1 MSTFSMTGAVS
12 YQIFWILAT
21 SFALTV
27 LIGKFLI
34 PLLHQWHFGQSI
46 RECGPK
52 EHMKKSGTPTMG
64 GLMMIAAVIASNL
77 MWNNKDAHTILAL
90 WLFVGYGLIGFIDD
104 GLKIFFKRN
113 LGLTSK
119 QKMALQILVAA
130 VYLFYPGDVHSTNL
144 WIPLINTTVDLGV
157 GYYLFILLLLVGTT
171 NAVNLTDGL
180 DGLAASVTVFVMLA
194 FAVIGAIGKIWS
206 ESLFA
211 ISIVGS
217 CLGFLVYNHH
227 PAKVFMGDTG
237 SLALGGAVA
246 AAAIGTHTELLLVLI
261 GGIYVL
267 ETLSVIIQVAY
278 FRKTGGKRI
287 FRMTPIHHH
296 FELGGWPE
304 TKVVA
309 RFSLG
314 SCLFSLLGVILYIC
328 H

>member
-1 MSTFSMTGAVS
+1 MNE
-12 YQIFWILAT
+12 FWIVIT

-34 PLLHQWHFGQSI
+34 PELRKWHFGQSI

-64 GLMMIAAVIASNL
+64 GIMMILAVIVACL
-77 MWNNKDAHTILAL
+77 MWIPFDPHIIVAL
-90 WLFVGYGLIGFIDD
+90 WLFTGYGLIGFIDD

-113 LGLTSK
+113 LGLTAK

-130 VYLFYPGDVHSTNL
+130 VYLLYPGDVYSTKI
-144 WIPLINTTVDLGV
+144 WIPLVNASVDLGYFYPV
-157 GYYLFILLLLVGTT
+157 FILLLLVGTT

-180 DGLAASVTVFVMLA
+180 DGLAVGVTIPVMLA
-194 FAVIGAIGKIWS
+194 FAAIA
-206 ESLFA
+206 SLAGLPHECLFSLA
-211 ISIVGS
+211 VFGS
-217 CLGFLVYNHH
+217 CVGFLRYNHY

-246 AAAIGTHTELLLVLI
+246 AAAIGTHTEILLVLI
-261 GGIYVL
+261 GGVYVV
-267 ETLSVIIQVAY
+267 ETVSVIMQVLY
-278 FRKTGGKRI
+278 FKKTGGKRI

-304 TKVVA
+304 TTVVA
-309 RFSLG
+309 RF
-314 SCLFSLLGVILYIC
+314 CLASIICSGLGVLLYVLR
-328 H
+328 